1 MSAIGY
7 FLILDQPIR
16 GKQRREGELI
26 CRIFLMLL
34 VPGNDFQ
41 AWKISSQTA
50 VMRADGKTGQY
61 SVQQFMYPGLR
72 ISSVAATSIAVML
85 SHQMNSLPTI
95 KHS

>member
-26 CRIFLMLL
+26 CRIFLMFL

-50 VMRADGKTGQY
+50 VMRADGKTG
-61 SVQQFMYPGLR
+61 SVQC
-72 ISSVAATSIAVML
+72 TAVYVSRTPNIL
-85 SHQMNSLPTI
+85 YCCN
-95 KHS
+95 KHSGYALASNE